1 MSKCKN
7 PNCTCEN
14 CQCGDDCR
22 CGKDCSCGDNCQCT
36 PENKCGDDCA
46 CGSKY
51 TLPERCRNVFFSFRL
66 YFLDKSGYSC
76 RQRQPLKRGKQWK
89 NIIRAIWKT
98 FRA

>member
-36 PENKCGDDCA
+36 PETNAAMTVPAGANK
-46 CGSKY
+46 
-51 TLPERCRNVFFSFRL
+51 LCRKDAGTFFFSFRL

>member
-14 CQCGDDCR
+14 CQCGDDCRCGEECR

-51 TLPERCRNVFFSFRL
+51 TLPERCRNVFFR
-66 YFLDKSGYSC
+66 SGC
-76 RQRQPLKRGKQWK
+76 
-89 NIIRAIWKT
+89 T
-98 FRA
+98 FWIKAVILAGSVNL